1 MVLSRHREFRD
12 FVEGHASPQVRQA
25 TRHDAAVVT
34 TLIGDAFRDDP
45 VFSWLIAESECRH
58 AMVTVYFSAIVRHL
72 YLPYGRIDMTVDAS
86 GAALCL
92 PAGVSAGG
100 LPVLTELGLAWRFS
114 KASGVR
120 GLLRAQA
127 LQATLRAN
135 RPAQPHL
142 YLHALGVRASQRG
155 RGVGSALLREITDR
169 CDHGQ
174 VRAYLEN
181 TNERNLPLY
190 ERYGFRILRERHI
203 PGGGPPIWFMGR
215 DLRPAATLPP

>member
-1 MVLSRHREFRD
+1 MDEQAPPPVRE
-12 FVEGHASPQVRQA
+12 A
-25 TRHDAAVVT
+25 TRHDAAVVIA
-34 TLIGDAFRDDP
+34 LIGDAFQDDP
-45 VFSWLIAESECRH
+45 VLSWLIPDSERRH
-58 AMVTVYFSAIVRHL
+58 GTVTCYFRAIVKHL
-72 YLPYGRIDMTVDAS
+72 YLPYGRIDMTADAS

-100 LPVLTELGLAWRFS
+100 LPMLTELGLAWSFS
-114 KASGVR
+114 KVSGVR

-127 LQATLRAN
+127 LQATLRAK

-155 RGVGSALLREITDR
+155 RGVGSALLREITGR
-169 CDHGQ
+169 CDHRQ

-190 ERYGFRILRERHI
+190 ERYGFRILRELQV
-203 PGGGPPIWFMGR
+203 PDGGPPIWGMGR
-215 DLRPAATLPP
+215 DPRPAAASPP